1 MSDKCPS
8 ASDVINNL
16 KNIIKHMESTVKYMD
31 KIRRDPMTEND
42 SLAPEYPICL
52 DGKYKYLRFLDN
64 PKTEKVE
71 TRKMSPK
78 R

>member
-1 MSDKCPS
+1 
-8 ASDVINNL
+8 
-16 KNIIKHMESTVKYMD
+16 MD